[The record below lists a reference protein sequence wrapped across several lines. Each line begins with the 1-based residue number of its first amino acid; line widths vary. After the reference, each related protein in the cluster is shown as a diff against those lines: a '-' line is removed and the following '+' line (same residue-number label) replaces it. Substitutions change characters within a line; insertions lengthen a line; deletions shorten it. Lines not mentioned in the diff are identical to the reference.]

1 MKWVVDRNDGEP
13 GISISMIEF
22 NDGNKIDEIGKNDI
36 VVFVGPNN
44 VGKSQTLKDIYN
56 SLADEP
62 ISILKKIYP
71 HKWGDVDKLKTLIR
85 HVGNLVPESNQYIV
99 MGKYIDY
106 ANIDYILRDP
116 INGSSSIR
124 DLFSCNLN
132 TETRLSVCRPAEFIT
147 RNDSKTHPIHYLA
160 FDSDIRKKFS
170 KYFDMAFNKYV
181 VPNTGYGKEIPLVIL
196 DNKIQPRTES
206 FDDETERIE
215 AYTNELMK
223 YPMAHEQGDGVKS
236 FIGILL
242 YLILDFYKIYLI
254 DEPEA
259 FLHPPQAKIMGRMI
273 AELTQGDK
281 QVFISTH
288 SEQLIHGLLDAAPD
302 RVKIVRM
309 TREKKKNS
317 VFILN
322 ANTIERVWNDP
333 ILKYSNILQG
343 LFFKNVVLCE
353 SDSDCRFYSI
363 INDFLQKE
371 KGNYA
376 DTFFTYS
383 GGKQR
388 IPVVMKALSSLGV
401 DTKVIVDIDVIDT
414 RKVFQEICAACQINW
429 NLISRDYDNIYD
441 GIKRHSDTKM
451 KPKEEI
457 LAEINEITKQSS
469 DAEYYSED
477 EVKQIKAMLKRNSPW
492 KMLKLNGKEA
502 IPDDLL
508 RQSFNHIDGLTK
520 ENNLFIVPVGEL
532 ESFVDVGKLHG
543 PRWVDKV
550 LEQYS
555 DLNNQ
560 VYDNVKEFINL
571 LQL

>member
-1 MKWVVDRNDGEP
+1 M
-13 GISISMIEF
+13 
-22 NDGNKIDEIGKNDI
+22 
-36 VVFVGPNN
+36 
-44 VGKSQTLKDIYN
+44 
-56 SLADEP
+56 
-62 ISILKKIYP
+62 
-71 HKWGDVDKLKTLIR
+71 
-85 HVGNLVPESNQYIV
+85 
-99 MGKYIDY
+99 
-106 ANIDYILRDP
+106 
-116 INGSSSIR
+116 
-124 DLFSCNLN
+124 
-132 TETRLSVCRPAEFIT
+132 
-147 RNDSKTHPIHYLA
+147 
-160 FDSDIRKKFS
+160 
-170 KYFDMAFNKYV
+170 
-181 VPNTGYGKEIPLVIL
+181 
-196 DNKIQPRTES
+196 
-206 FDDETERIE
+206 
-215 AYTNELMK
+215 
-223 YPMAHEQGDGVKS
+223 
-236 FIGILL
+236 
-242 YLILDFYKIYLI
+242 
-254 DEPEA
+254 
-259 FLHPPQAKIMGRMI
+259 
-273 AELTQGDK
+273 
-281 QVFISTH
+281 
-288 SEQLIHGLLDAAPD
+288 
-302 RVKIVRM
+302 
-309 TREKKKNS
+309 
-317 VFILN
+317 
-322 ANTIERVWNDP
+322 
-333 ILKYSNILQG
+333 KYSNILQG

-414 RKVFQEICAACQINW
+414 RKVFQEVCAACQINW

-492 KMLKLNGKEA
+492 KMLKLHGKEA